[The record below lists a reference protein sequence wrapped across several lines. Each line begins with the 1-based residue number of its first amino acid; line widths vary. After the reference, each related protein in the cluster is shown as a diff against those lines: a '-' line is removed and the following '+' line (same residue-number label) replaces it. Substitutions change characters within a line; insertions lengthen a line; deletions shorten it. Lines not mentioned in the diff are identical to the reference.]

1 MTNRYVSEILF
12 SLDDHYLSEAES
24 WVKKAIEA
32 DKRNGM
38 MWFLGRDYAI
48 CAEIFKRKD
57 DYLKAR
63 EYIGLAIEILKECGA
78 DGWVQKAEKRQA
90 LLA

>member
-1 MTNRYVSEILF
+1 MESLYRLADENRAQLWEGLTKRYVSEILF
-12 SLDDHYLSEAES
+12 SLDDQYLSEAES

-48 CAEIFKRKD
+48 YAELLVRKGD
-57 DYLKAR
+57 QSKSR
-63 EYIGLAIEILKECGA
+63 SNP
-78 DGWVQKAEKRQA
+78 
-90 LLA
+90 

>member
-1 MTNRYVSEILF
+1 LTKRYVSEILF
-12 SLDDHYLSEAES
+12 SLDDQYLSEAES

-48 CAEIFKRKD
+48 YAELLVRKGD
-57 DYLKAR
+57 QSKAEATLKK
-63 EYIGLAIEILKECGA
+63 AIKILKECGA
-78 DGWVQKAEKRQA
+78 DGWVEKYVKE
-90 LLA
+90 LVEF